1 MGHKKSTGHRLF
13 DAATVPL
20 YAAGTLATGGVTVAA
35 GVGTVACAAA
45 APFTLGASIVPG
57 AVCLGLTYVEAGA
70 TTYFGSKTIHK
81 TSHVAGGTGHC
92 HSLSHA
98 AKVMKL

>member
-1 MGHKKSTGHRLF
+1 MGHKRSAGHRLF

-20 YAAGTLATGGVTVAA
+20 YAAGTLAAGGVT
-35 GVGTVACAAA
+35 AAA
-45 APFTLGASIVPG
+45 AVGTAACVVAAPVGGVSLIPG
-57 AVCLGLTYVEAGA
+57 VIFAGLTYVGAGA

-81 TSHVAGGTGHC
+81 ASHVAGGTSNC

-98 AKVMKL
+98 AKVMRL